1 MVINLIF
8 EFSKKM
14 GTQVLS
20 QSRKQKKVELGETL
34 TAIKIVIRRKRQ
46 ILPGSYGME
55 DPFKWKHL
63 TKQGDGVALM
73 SSVKL

>member
-1 MVINLIF
+1 MINLIF

-34 TAIKIVIRRKRQ
+34 TAIKIVIMRKRQ
-46 ILPGSYGME
+46 ILSGSHGMN

-63 TKQGDGVALM
+63 AKQGGAAA
-73 SSVKL
+73 